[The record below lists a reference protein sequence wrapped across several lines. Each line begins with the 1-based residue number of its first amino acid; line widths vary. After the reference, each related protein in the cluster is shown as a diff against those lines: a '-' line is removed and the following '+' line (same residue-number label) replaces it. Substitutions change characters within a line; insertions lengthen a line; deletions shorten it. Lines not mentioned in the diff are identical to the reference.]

1 MVSCCQTFSSFWLL
15 PKILYSY
22 FLNLGALVLYL
33 FFFLIWLFFQ
43 CLGSAGFWC
52 FDHASIISVTVTN
65 TSWQQEPQIQYKY
78 RQILFDSSRNHN
90 AHFSVFNF
98 LHHHHCHHFHKIIVF
113 TRSLVPFLVQQDEV
127 KRTQHLL
134 WQQAKPLPSWV
145 FNFSSQL
152 DCDIFLRNEI
162 EKRLRAVYF

>member
-1 MVSCCQTFSSFWLL
+1 MILWFCFGFLFYWVWILEHGILL
-15 PKILYSY
+15 PN
-22 FLNLGALVLYL
+22 FLLVLSDFLKFYTALGQNFGALVL
-33 FFFLIWLFFQ
+33 FLSLIVFPMLY

-98 LHHHHCHHFHKIIVF
+98 LHHHHWHHFHKIMVI

-127 KRTQHLL
+127 KRSQHLL
-134 WQQAKPLPSWV
+134 WQQANPLPSWA
-145 FNFSSQL
+145 FN
-152 DCDIFLRNEI
+152 
-162 EKRLRAVYF
+162 